1 MPICVTF
8 NSCDI
13 ASQLRVAMSRCNSA
27 SLARLPGSHQDVCIV
42 LGDML
47 TEANEGNEVDRSE
60 PIEKPLPEI
69 ARPVFLSWEKL
80 RLIYVGIC
88 VVWCLLLTTFIAM
101 SRDARVL
108 SLVVPQCVMGGIIAN
123 LCYFAGPIIE
133 TYAAWLG
140 LGSHDKLRI
149 VLFVLGTLVTLIG
162 ATGLIGST
170 LIMGFD

>member
-1 MPICVTF
+1 M
-8 NSCDI
+8 
-13 ASQLRVAMSRCNSA
+13 Q
-27 SLARLPGSHQDVCIV
+27 
-42 LGDML
+42 
-47 TEANEGNEVDRSE
+47 TEANEGNEVNRSKL
-60 PIEKPLPEI
+60 IEKPLSEI

-80 RLIYVGIC
+80 RLVYVGIC
-88 VVWCLLLTTFIAM
+88 VVWCLLLMTFIAM
-101 SRDARVL
+101 SRDARLL
-108 SLVVPQCVMGGIIAN
+108 SLLVPQCVLGGIIAN